1 MLYIVPFLVA
11 LAMLTA
17 GLGIHL
23 LRANRRRVAQ
33 RLENL
38 TEGQVEAGPVI
49 IDELAERKL
58 PLPLQLVGLFGLLL
72 PGQISNPTVRW
83 DLAQAG
89 YRALD
94 GPKVFAGARALLTAG
109 FALGAFFVSTMLH
122 RPQSEV
128 LMLTLVST
136 ACGYMAPVAFLR
148 WKQARRREEITLSLP
163 DALDL
168 MVICVEAGLG
178 LNAAILN
185 VGREIRLSSKELSDE
200 LRMVNTE
207 MRAGVGRIEALRN
220 LAFRTGVDEVRALV
234 AVLVQ
239 SDRFGTSI
247 AQALRTHAGSLRTR
261 RRQRAEEAAR
271 KTPVKMVFPLVF
283 CIFPELLVV
292 ILAPG
297 MLQLF
302 RALLDMS
309 QGG

>member
-1 MLYIVPFLVA
+1 MLYIIPFLVA

-17 GLGIHL
+17 GFGIHL

-33 RLENL
+33 RLEEIGSGAADAVHVDPL
-38 TEGQVEAGPVI
+38 EPF
-49 IDELAERKL
+49 DRRL
-58 PLPLQLVGLFGLLL
+58 PLHLQLVGLFGMLL
-72 PGQISNPTVRW
+72 PTHLNSPTLRW

-89 YRALD
+89 YRAAD
-94 GPKVFAGARALLTAG
+94 STKVFAGARAILTAAFG
-109 FALGAFFVSTMLH
+109 FAAFFAMTTLH
-122 RPQSEV
+122 RPQSEL
-128 LMLTLVST
+128 LMVTLVSL

-168 MVICVEAGLG
+168 LVICVEAGLG
-178 LNAAILN
+178 LNAAILT
-185 VGREIRLSSKELSDE
+185 VGREIRLSSTALSDE
-200 LRMVNTE
+200 LRMVNHE
-207 MRAGVGRIEALRN
+207 MRAGVARVEALRN
-220 LAFRTGVDEVRALV
+220 FAFRTGVDEVRALV

-247 AQALRTHAGSLRTR
+247 AQALRTHAVSLRTR

-309 QGG
+309 KGG